1 MNVVLN
7 DTDQHVR
14 SRRIFTRCFVFRDS
28 QELSD
33 LCTVTN
39 VFISRRH
46 VSYTSTC
53 DRVPELRCHT
63 ITPAEEEWNI
73 RNLKVCDQIFTARN
87 SSCGKVMFSLVSICL
102 STGSDVISLVLG
114 LFGGGMCIL
123 GPKIYTVGKRVV
135 CILLECFLVQ
145 FSNYQKKKGLR

>member
-14 SRRIFTRCFVFRDS
+14 SRRIFARCFVFRDS
-28 QELSD
+28 HELND

-39 VFISRRH
+39 VFISRRR
-46 VSYTSTC
+46 VSYTITH
-53 DRVPELRCHT
+53 DRVPELRRHT

-87 SSCGKVMFSLVSICL
+87 SSCRKVMFSLVSVCL
-102 STGSDVISLVLG
+102 STGGEVISLVLG

-123 GPKIYTVGKRVV
+123 VPKYIRFASGRYASYWNAFLFNSLTIKR
-135 CILLECFLVQ
+135 
-145 FSNYQKKKGLR
+145 KKV

>member
-14 SRRIFTRCFVFRDS
+14 SRRIFAGCFVFRDS
-28 QELSD
+28 HELSD
-33 LCTVTN
+33 LRAVTN
-39 VFISRRH
+39 VFISRRL
-46 VSYTSTC
+46 VSYTITR
-53 DRVPELRCHT
+53 DRVPELRRHT

-73 RNLKVCDQIFTARN
+73 RNLKVCDQIFSARN
-87 SSCGKVMFSLVSICL
+87 SSCRKVMFSLVSVCL
-102 STGSDVISLVLG
+102 STGGEVISLVLG
-114 LFGGGMCIL
+114 LFGGGMCIP
-123 GPKIYTVGKRVV
+123 GPKIHTVGKRAV